1 MGSISCKICFHNID
15 TIIDAQPGEK
25 YNYCKKCSFI
35 FINEEKYLPAK
46 EEKKIYLFHNNT
58 SDNEG
63 YVHMF
68 KEFIQKSIL
77 PYQNRI
83 KTALDFGCGHG
94 PILASLLKEK
104 GFEVDIYDIYFAP
117 EKIYENKKYDLITT
131 TEVVEHLKNPLATIN
146 HLKAHLNKNGIL
158 AIMTLFHP
166 ENEENFKNWWYKND
180 VTHIAFYSPN
190 TLRCIAKILDLKVL
204 MIDDKNICV
213 LEKFDD

>member
-1 MGSISCKICFHNID
+1 MGSIRCKICSHNID
-15 TIIDAQPGEK
+15 AITDAQYGEK
-25 YNYCKKCSFI
+25 YHYCKKCNFI
-35 FINEEKYLPAK
+35 FINEEKYLTAK
-46 EEKKIYLFHNNT
+46 EEKERYLTHNNT
-58 SDNEG
+58 FDNEG
-63 YVHMF
+63 YVRMF
-68 KEFIQKSIL
+68 EEFIQKSIL

-83 KTALDFGCGHG
+83 KTALDFGCGPG

-104 GFEVDIYDIYFAP
+104 GFAVDIYDIYFAP

-131 TEVVEHLKNPLATIN
+131 TEVIEHLKNPLETIN

-166 ENEENFKNWWYKND
+166 ENEENFISWWYKKD
-180 VTHIAFYSPN
+180 VTHISFYSPD

-213 LEKFDD
+213 LEKLYD